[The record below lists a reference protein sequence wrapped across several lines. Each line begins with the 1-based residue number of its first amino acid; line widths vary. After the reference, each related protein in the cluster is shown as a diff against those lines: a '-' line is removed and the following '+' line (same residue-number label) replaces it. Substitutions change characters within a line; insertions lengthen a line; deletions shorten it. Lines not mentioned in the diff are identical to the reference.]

1 MMGYCEVE
9 RKYPDRIITDRFLIL
24 RKIGSAT
31 DAEGNCYDWYEI
43 GRHYR
48 LEDKFTPRIGSTEQ
62 EITDCEIQLM
72 EQEQMITDN
81 EIAIMELQEQIN
93 G

>member
-24 RKIGSAT
+24 RKMGSAT

-43 GRHYR
+43 GRHNR
-48 LEDKFTPRIGSTEQ
+48 LEDKITPQIGSTEQ

-81 EIAIMELQEQIN
+81 EIGRAHV
-93 G
+93 